1 MNKSSFQLFFLVQ
14 IGLKTCQTNF
24 KYVYVLQYAQVY
36 MFKYTVCSSAC
47 AELHNGIGI
56 YGSFTKNI
64 RLIFLMKNGV
74 YRNIFQTQR
83 YSIIGCLMKIR
94 TLLILDV
101 RKHFIKRPTSRRAR
115 VKHHQ
120 FIYYVV
126 AISQTIKP
134 H

>member
-74 YRNIFQTQR
+74 LYKISKYFSNSKIFNYWLFDENQNFAHF
-83 YSIIGCLMKIR
+83 GCKK
-94 TLLILDV
+94 TLYKKANQPKSTCKTSLVYLLCC
-101 RKHFIKRPTSRRAR
+101 RHFPN
-115 VKHHQ
+115 H
-120 FIYYVV
+120 
-126 AISQTIKP
+126 
-134 H
+134 